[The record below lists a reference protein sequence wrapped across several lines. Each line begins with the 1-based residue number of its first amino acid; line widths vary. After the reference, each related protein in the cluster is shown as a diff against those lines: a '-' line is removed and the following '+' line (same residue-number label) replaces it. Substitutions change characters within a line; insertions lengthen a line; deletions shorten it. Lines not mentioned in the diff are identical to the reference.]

1 MQILACDL
9 TSVKEKE
16 RETRGNATFAIIMTA
31 LFESRQQMWRVP
43 FLDTFVLDSCSS
55 GVPSICPT
63 LPPVLLLPAA
73 TPSLSILCHSSSF
86 LPTSYLSRYHVY
98 LRSKW
103 ERNGMQTPKKKK
115 RKRFIIDSSIER
127 EIPQNEL
134 ILKIERDIVSSTIGL
149 VSVCYPSLRLIVRI
163 RWNTT
168 TNQRRD
174 KSNKLSNLSINYL
187 YKIKW

>member
-1 MQILACDL
+1 MRSNERQREGKRD
-9 TSVKEKE
+9 E
-16 RETRGNATFAIIMTA
+16 RERDVCYYNDGPLRVTAANVKSSISRHLRSRFLLERSAIDSPDPPPRPATSRCYSIA
-31 LFESRQQMWRVP
+31 LYPLP
-43 FLDTFVLDSCSS
+43 FLF
-55 GVPSICPT
+55 VPSNI
-63 LPPVLLLPAA
+63 LSF
-73 TPSLSILCHSSSF
+73 SLSRISS
-86 LPTSYLSRYHVY
+86 LEMRKEWDADP
-98 LRSKW
+98 K
-103 ERNGMQTPKKKK
+103 KKKK

>member
-1 MQILACDL
+1 MKSSISRHLRSRFLLERSAIDSPDPPPCPA
-9 TSVKEKE
+9 TS
-16 RETRGNATFAIIMTA
+16 RCYSIA
-31 LFESRQQMWRVP
+31 LYPLP
-43 FLDTFVLDSCSS
+43 FLF
-55 GVPSICPT
+55 VPSNI
-63 LPPVLLLPAA
+63 LSF
-73 TPSLSILCHSSSF
+73 SLSRISS
-86 LPTSYLSRYHVY
+86 LEMR
-98 LRSKW
+98 KEW
-103 ERNGMQTPKKKK
+103 DADPKKKK

-127 EIPQNEL
+127 EIQNEL